1 MRTIAALA
9 QSPFLDARRMTVGT
23 HVPLRLHVVM
33 GVLSLKKEGAGYPGS
48 SVNTLSKIQP

>member
-1 MRTIAALA
+1 
-9 QSPFLDARRMTVGT
+9 MTVGA

-33 GVLSLKKEGAGYPGS
+33 GVLSLKKKEGAGYPGS